1 MRQRAC
7 ILLLAL
13 FLLSGIAPIVHAQE
27 MIGAVEN
34 KIIPPSP
41 SSSVFKKYM
50 GEQPSLATGAAN
62 VTIPLYEIHSR
73 GVSIPFT
80 LRYNTNGIKVFDDP
94 NPCGFGWSLHP
105 GMRIMRTIMGRP
117 DEMFDFVG
125 DDSSLSGDYLRIQR
139 CMTDSGAMHSNK
151 TLLDSEHDI
160 FTFCLLQGNYTY
172 ILDRENGNMK
182 FVGVG
187 SSEYKIETDSLLT
200 RIYVTDARGIKYEFG
215 GAYEMVENYYK
226 SAWMLTA
233 IHLLTGETITLE
245 WDSGYH
251 SHPRHQVLS
260 GDYFCDEYTG
270 LEPEDTGRD
279 VISSYYTGNRIDSSP
294 YYLYQHLKKVSF
306 PGGTI
311 ELSYLDNDSGPAIE
325 TFVVKNE
332 SETVKNIQFE
342 YGGTDRP
349 ESYLLKRLNISGEGN
364 YRFDYNPQRFVT
376 VSGLDYW
383 GYYNGHTTGQPSL
396 VPQMRIKYYDPIG
409 SQGTFVQIGHADRS
423 IDREKMQA
431 NILTKVTYP
440 TGGETAFEYEP
451 HRFNN
456 PTVQYSSE
464 IDSAYNTP
472 LTEGGGLRVTKIT
485 TRASADDPQPIIK
498 RYVYGEDESGLA
510 ECIAVPD
517 KETFISQYRSVA
529 LNESESAYPKPEYWF
544 RRVDVNIYSNYMDRD
559 IGQPPIWYK
568 QVTEYSNEGKRE
580 YRFADMQPKNQFS
593 KEFGRR
599 IPIQLH
605 KAFSKGPLLIE
616 EKEYKQAGT
625 GYTLTLEKEYNYRT
639 IYSPT
644 SKVYTSTYIH
654 RNIRQTT
661 IPNTM
666 HGLDFDY
673 QGKVIAHVIHG
684 EFDNYPQYVYTDKN
698 DTYQTSRYI
707 IDLQTERLTS
717 QSETIYTDNG
727 SHTVTESYEYLDDT
741 GLISRKTDDRGTLEI
756 YYPHTAGTQPIIT
769 NDSTISQTT
778 MFAQMTSLN
787 MKGVP
792 VYTRLTYKGE
802 SITAQNLYSHYGNRL
817 YLPYRVKT
825 QRGSSTPVTLG
836 TYKYNAA
843 GNLISYTTPD
853 GVTETYQWGYDNCY
867 PVKHTLG
874 GDIETTYEYRP
885 LVGMTSTISPRGIET
900 TYSYDNA
907 GRLIE
912 TAMTLRGTIAKY
924 GYHNYDEGTGT
935 GLTRWNG
942 NYVTARQYL
951 SANAY
956 IDNVE
961 YVDGLGRPTQN
972 IKVGASPDGSDIATL
987 TEYDNMSRPI
997 RTWHPVPLPTIT
1009 TQPSASTIATSS
1021 SDFYDDDY
1029 GYEMT
1034 EYEASPSGR
1043 ATSAIRAGAPWHTS
1057 GKSTEIKY
1065 LVNDQ
1070 STRYLCRQYN
1080 VTTSGTLSLTGNYAT
1095 GELMVT
1101 ETTDEDSKTTIE
1113 FKDRRGLTVLTRRLL
1128 NAKTIVDCYYVYDNY
1143 GDLRYVI
1150 PPMLSTKLTSTS
1162 TTWTHTN
1169 TDISRYGYYYSYDSV
1184 GKCIYKKL
1192 PGRGAIRY
1200 KYDAGHRLV
1209 AEQDGNMQSSM
1220 QWLTHFYDKYGREVI
1235 TGIMTGDESEI
1246 DLLTGESITATL
1258 DGSQEN
1264 YGYSFSRPLPL
1275 LIEPFTAVN
1284 YYDHY
1289 NFIRYAGESDT
1300 TLFTQAEPPK
1310 LDIIFPLAANG
1321 PPIVYTPPPVGLLT
1335 GALTFTGSDSTPL
1348 LSVSYYDMQGNEVER
1363 HSRNYSGGMEHEKKT
1378 YSFTSQPLSIERI
1391 HTSAEGDT
1399 LVSRRTRYA
1408 YDHADRL
1415 TSITHQ
1421 VNDHPETTISQV
1433 SYDAIGR
1440 RHTQTT
1446 GALTTTYSHDVHGW
1460 LTKMENSRF
1469 VQELLYSSGA
1479 TPCYNGNISSMK
1491 WRGVDGITRRY
1502 DYRYDGISRLTDATY
1517 SESGRTAI
1525 PGLTIQGTPDYST
1538 SYSYDLNGNPTQ
1550 IYRKGIVGK
1559 YSIGNTQQW
1568 NFDEMDILYPYYRGN
1583 QMLYIEDTCSSMPY
1597 EGSGDFLDANADTND
1612 YTWDANGNMTK
1623 DLNRGITS
1631 IQYNLQ
1637 NQPTRIVY
1645 NDRHYEGRIY
1655 NSAGQKLRTV
1665 HTVLV
1670 TSATSSS
1677 TSTTTLVIEN
1687 KRDYYGEDLVYR
1699 NDTLEM
1705 VLTDNGYVDA
1715 SGRYHY
1721 YIHDYQGNIRQVVN
1735 AQGNVIEQNDYYPYG
1750 GLFGESASRQ
1760 SYKYSG
1766 KELETMNG
1774 LNTYDFHARPY
1785 YYPALQFHSPDIL
1798 SEKTPWLSPYLYCA
1812 ANPVMFIDPTGMEF
1826 TEVAQKY
1833 ANNLIAEAFNK
1844 IVIAFTATEINWDV
1858 INQAANTIKETIEL
1872 EYSNQLY
1879 DIVED
1884 ISLGVGTA
1892 ETRANSVNGTIEI
1905 GLKDMDSSTDLIAH
1919 EFKHLSQ
1926 FEKGE
1931 ISFTDKNASAPNY
1944 FIYDQT
1950 DEIEAYNRGAIFGG
1964 PKYDSVDKLP
1974 QIYNK
1979 IPSDKMN
1986 ITDFLKL
1993 ESPYISGYKNIDG
2006 MLKQTLRF
2014 QRQSYRYQGK
2024 TYLYIRR

>member
-1 MRQRAC
+1 MRQRTC
-7 ILLLAL
+7 ILLLVL
-13 FLLSGIAPIVHAQE
+13 FLLSGIVPIVRAQE

-41 SSSVFKKYM
+41 SSSVFKKFM
-50 GEQPSLATGAAN
+50 GEQPSLAAGVVN

-73 GVSIPFT
+73 GVSIPFS

-105 GMRIMRTIMGRP
+105 GVRIMRTIMGRP

-125 DDSSLSGDYLRIQR
+125 DDSSLSGDYLRKQR

-151 TLLDSEHDI
+151 ILLDSEHDI

-215 GAYEMVENYYK
+215 GAYEMVENHYK

-245 WDSGYH
+245 WESGYH
-251 SHPRHQVLS
+251 SHPRHQVLG

-279 VISSYYTGNRIDSSP
+279 IISSYYTGNRIDSSP
-294 YYLYQHLKKVSF
+294 YYLHQHLKKVCF

-311 ELSYLDNDSGPAIE
+311 ELSYLDNGSGPAIE
-325 TFVVKNE
+325 TFVVKNA

-364 YRFDYNPQRFVT
+364 YRFDYNSQRFVT

-396 VPQMRIKYYDPIG
+396 VPQMKIKYYDPPG
-409 SQGTFVQIGHADRS
+409 AQGTFVQIGHADRS
-423 IDREKMQA
+423 IDREKMKA

-485 TRASADDPQPIIK
+485 TRASADDTNPIIK
-498 RYVYGEDESGLA
+498 RYVYGENESGLA
-510 ECIAVPD
+510 ECVAVPD

-529 LNESESAYPKPEYWF
+529 LDESDITVAVKPEYWF

-559 IGQPPIWYK
+559 IGQQPIWYK

-580 YRFADMQPKNQFS
+580 YRFADMQPRNLFS
-593 KEFGRR
+593 KEFGKR

-605 KAFSKGPLLIE
+605 KAFSKGPQLIE
-616 EKEYKQAGT
+616 EREYKQT
-625 GYTLTLEKEYNYRT
+625 GINYTLTKKKEYSYQT
-639 IYSPT
+639 IYSNT
-644 SKVYTSTYIH
+644 SKVYSSTYIH
-654 RNIRQTT
+654 RNIRQVN
-661 IPNTM
+661 IEDRNGHAP
-666 HGLDFDY
+666 DFDKE
-673 QGKVIAHVIHG
+673 GKVTAIVLRGNGINTVI
-684 EFDNYPQYVYTDKN
+684 EWPQVIWTDKS

-707 IDLQTERLTS
+707 IDLQTERLMG

-741 GLISRKTDDRGTLEI
+741 GIISRKSDDRGTLEI

-778 MFAQMTSLN
+778 MLSQMTSLN

-817 YLPYRVKT
+817 YLPYRVKA
-825 QRGSSTPVTLG
+825 QRGSSSPATLG
-836 TYKYNAA
+836 TYKYNTA
-843 GNLISYTTPD
+843 GNLISYTTSD

-867 PVKHTLG
+867 PVKHSIG

-907 GRLIE
+907 GRLSE
-912 TAMTLRGTIAKY
+912 TAITLKGTIAEY
-924 GYHNYDEGTGT
+924 GYHNYDEETGSS
-935 GLTRWNG
+935 LTRWNG

-961 YVDGLGRPTQN
+961 YVDGLGRPVQSVS
-972 IKVGASPDGSDIATL
+972 VGASPDGRDIATL

-997 RTWHPVPLPTIT
+997 RSWHPVPVSAGGA
-1009 TQPSASTIATSS
+1009 QVSASAITSAS
-1021 SDFYDDDY
+1021 SDYYDDNY
-1029 GYEMT
+1029 GYDT
-1034 EYEASPSGR
+1034 TTYEASPSGR
-1043 ATSAIRAGAPWHTS
+1043 ATSATRAGAQWHTT
-1057 GKSTEIKY
+1057 GKPATIKY

-1070 STRYLCRQYN
+1070 SSRYLCRQYS

-1095 GELMVT
+1095 GELIVT
-1101 ETTDEDSKTTIE
+1101 ETTDEDNQVTIE

-1128 NAKTIVDCYYVYDNY
+1128 NASTPADCYYVYDNY
-1143 GDLRYVI
+1143 GDLRYVL
-1150 PPMLSTKLTSTS
+1150 PPMLSKKLTSTS
-1162 TTWTHTN
+1162 TTWTHSD
-1169 TDISRYGYYYSYDSV
+1169 TDISRYGYYYSYDST
-1184 GKCIYKKL
+1184 GKCICKKL

-1235 TGIMTGDESEI
+1235 TGIMNGDESEI
-1246 DLLTGESITATL
+1246 DLLTGESIIATL

-1264 YGYSFSRPLPL
+1264 YGYSFSRSLPL
-1275 LIEPFTAVN
+1275 LIEPFVMVN
-1284 YYDHY
+1284 YYDNY
-1289 NFIRYAGESDT
+1289 DFIQYADGINASQFSPMAMT
-1300 TLFTQAEPPK
+1300 
-1310 LDIIFPLAANG
+1310 NR
-1321 PPIVYTPPPVGLLT
+1321 PPPVGMLT
-1335 GALTFTGSDSTPL
+1335 GRLTFAGSDNTPL

-1363 HSRNYSGGMEHEKKT
+1363 HSRNHSGGMEHEKMT
-1378 YSFTSQPLSIERI
+1378 YSFTSQPLTIERI
-1391 HTSAEGDT
+1391 HTSIDGDT
-1399 LVSRRTRYA
+1399 LVSRHIEYS
-1408 YDHADRL
+1408 YDNADRL
-1415 TSITHQ
+1415 TSISHQ
-1421 VNDHPETTISQV
+1421 VNDRPKVTISQV

-1440 RHTQTT
+1440 RLTEST

-1460 LTKMENSRF
+1460 LTKMETGSF
-1469 VQELLYSSGA
+1469 VQELLYTSGA
-1479 TPCYNGNISSMK
+1479 TPCYNGNISSML
-1491 WRGVDGITRRY
+1491 WRGANGISRRY
-1502 DYRYDGISRLTDATY
+1502 DYSYDGMSRLIGADY

-1538 SYSYDLNGNPTQ
+1538 SYSYDLNGNPTR
-1550 IYRKGIVGK
+1550 IYRKGISHK
-1559 YSIGNTQQW
+1559 YASGSNRQW
-1568 NFDEMDILYPYYRGN
+1568 QYDEIDNLYIEYRGN
-1583 QMLYIEDTCSSMPY
+1583 QVNFTDDSCPWGYYEVAPGYIEESYDDN
-1597 EGSGDFLDANADTND
+1597 E

-1623 DLNRGITS
+1623 DLNRGISS
-1631 IQYNLQ
+1631 IQYNRQ
-1637 NQPTRIVY
+1637 NQPTRIAY
-1645 NDRHYEGRIY
+1645 NDRHYENRLY
-1655 NSAGQKLRTV
+1655 NSLGEKLRTI

-1677 TSTTTLVIEN
+1677 TSTTTLVTEN
-1687 KRDYYGEDLVYR
+1687 KRDYYGADLVYR

-1715 SGRYHY
+1715 GGCYHY
-1721 YIHDYQGNIRQVVN
+1721 YVRDYQGNIRQVVD

-1750 GLFGESASRQ
+1750 GLFGESASHR

-1785 YYPALQFHSPDIL
+1785 YYPVLQFHSPDIL
-1798 SEKTPWLSPYLYCA
+1798 SEKTPWNSPYLYCSG
-1812 ANPVMFIDPTGMEF
+1812 NPINRIDPTGMADIYAIKKGEAVLIGYNGVDDNDVYVV
-1826 TEVAQKY
+1826 TGDIKKAVEKATKNGNAYTGELSEGNNVVKIPTGNQMTGVVASVNQSAKSQKENGGH
-1833 ANNLIAEAFNK
+1833 AMK
-1844 IVIAFTATEINWDV
+1844 GD
-1858 INQAANTIKETIEL
+1858 
-1872 EYSNQLY
+1872 
-1879 DIVED
+1879 
-1884 ISLGVGTA
+1884 
-1892 ETRANSVNGTIEI
+1892 NSVVHWDEGGEPVVTESESRISINYFKI
-1905 GLKDMDSSTDLIAH
+1905 GDKVKIPNNVSNVAFYWHTHPKRGESNLSSHGSSKPSEADKKFQKDM
-1919 EFKHLSQ
+1919 Q
-1926 FEKGE
+1926 
-1931 ISFTDKNASAPNY
+1931 
-1944 FIYDQT
+1944 Q
-1950 DEIEAYNRGAIFGG
+1950 
-1964 PKYDSVDKLP
+1964 
-1974 QIYNK
+1974 
-1979 IPSDKMN
+1979 
-1986 ITDFLKL
+1986 
-1993 ESPYISGYKNIDG
+1993 SGYKGNAFIIGLRENKVTFYNKDKNIITIPYPVFVNLG
-2006 MLKQTLRF
+2006 NR
-2014 QRQSYRYQGK
+2014 
-2024 TYLYIRR
+2024 